1 MTNQQ
6 EELLRLLDLGDEGDD
21 TEDLDIQSFDFESQD
36 FDELS
41 ESVLKLDEWDLAK
54 GEHLKSL
61 HSLDIDPVAAADFHS
76 AAYHIDP
83 EPAGHCVSKRRQQFM
98 DNLLSSPEFA
108 ALRESTRQ
116 NPLASEMAT
125 VEIGREFAALLE
137 KDKRSSG
144 TQKEQEEANGKG
156 VDGPLLAATA
166 KAIKRAQEEADAV
179 EEMQKALG
187 DAAGLGQGASQ
198 DSVGLDK
205 IRSTFQRM
213 RSSQRL
219 KDIFERA
226 GAYRRSAKAIQQS
239 KSKHGYDDM
248 VGVEL
253 GGDVGRL
260 LANEL
265 AVLMDEDLELDVLRR
280 IVEQQALCR
289 EYEGVDQKSKGPVVV
304 VVDES
309 GSMSGPKIANAK
321 ALALAMAW
329 IAKHQKRWCALVG
342 FSGGTEGVRCVLK
355 PGKWNET
362 ELLEW
367 LDHFYGGGTTLDV
380 PLEQL
385 PNKYWQEMQAPKG
398 KTDVIIVT
406 DAIVRA
412 PQTMIDKFNDW
423 KQAEQVRCITL
434 VLGDAPGDLAKVSNE
449 VHCIPSLTVDC
460 DAAASCMS
468 I

>member
-1 MTNQQ
+1 MTDQQ
-6 EELLRLLDLGDEGDD
+6 EELLRLLDLGDEGDN
-21 TEDLDIQSFDFESQD
+21 TEDLDIQSFDFECED
-36 FDELS
+36 FDEVS
-41 ESVLKLDEWDLAK
+41 ESVLKLDDWDLAK

-61 HSLDIDPVAAADFHS
+61 HLLDIDPVAVADFHS

-83 EPAGHCVSKRRQQFM
+83 EPAGRCVSKRRQQFM
-98 DNLLSSPEFA
+98 DSLLSSPEFA
-108 ALRESTRQ
+108 ALRETTRQ

-137 KDKRSSG
+137 KDKKNSPSSDG
-144 TQKEQEEANGKG
+144 QDG

-166 KAIKRAQEEADAV
+166 RAIKQAQEEADAV
-179 EEMQKALG
+179 EEMQQALG
-187 DAAGLGQGASQ
+187 DAAGMGQGTSQ

-213 RSSQRL
+213 KSSQRL
-219 KDIFERA
+219 KEIFERA
-226 GAYRRSAKAIQQS
+226 GAYRRAAKAIQQS

-253 GGDVGRL
+253 GGDVDRL

-265 AVLMDEDLELDVLRR
+265 AVLMDEDLELDTLRR
-280 IVEQQALCR
+280 IVERQAMCR
-289 EYEGVDQKSKGPVVV
+289 EYEGIDQKSLGPVVV

-309 GSMSGPKIANAK
+309 GSMNGPKIANAK

-329 IAKHQKRWCALVG
+329 IAKRQKRWCALVG

-385 PNKYWQEMQAPKG
+385 PNKYWTEMQAPKG

-412 PQTMIDKFNDW
+412 PKDMVDKFNTW
-423 KQAEQVRCITL
+423 KKDERVRCITL
-434 VLGDAPGDLAKVSNE
+434 VLESKPGDLAKVSDE